1 MLLTP
6 QLFSKMTCPKF
17 TIELD
22 GYRFC
27 MVTMQKHP
35 K

>member
-22 GYRFC
+22 GLQILYGNNA
-27 MVTMQKHP
+27 KAS
-35 K
+35 